1 MKKTDAPVWLA
12 GIAVLMF
19 ALGAMSEEEGL
30 LVASLF
36 AAGAAVV
43 SYIAVL
49 RSRLANRE
57 PASGLEARLEALER
71 RLGITEGELDAA
83 NDQLRALRA
92 ERDFDRALAS
102 GRGSGGD
109 SGSLLGHP

>member
-12 GIAVLMF
+12 GIA
-19 ALGAMSEEEGL
+19 ALLFVFGLFVEEEEII
-30 LVASLF
+30 VTSLF
-36 AAGAAVV
+36 VAGV
-43 SYIAVL
+43 SVFAYIAVL
-49 RSRLANRE
+49 RSRIANRE
-57 PASGLEARLEALER
+57 VSSSVEERLQTLER

-92 ERDFDRALAS
+92 ERDFDRALAA
-102 GRGSGGD
+102 GQGSGG